1 MNKQKP
7 PRILTLAILTVVTV
21 AVWIGFDVY
30 RALTTK
36 PAPPVPPEIL
46 APIDPQLNINV
57 LSTIV
62 NRVYVEPKEG
72 TTQIVES
79 LSEGVISTPV
89 PTPVPTASPIATSTP
104 SPTATP

>member
-21 AVWIGFDVY
+21 VAWIGFDVY

-46 APIDPQLNINV
+46 APIDPQLNTLILND
-57 LSTIV
+57 II

-72 TTQIVES
+72 TTQIVNS
-79 LSEGVISTPV
+79 DSEVRVSTPV
-89 PTPVPTASPIATSTP
+89 PTISPTASPLATSSPIPTSTP
-104 SPTATP
+104 